1 MKKLIRA
8 LGSLLTI
15 LALTVSVDAGAHPV
29 ADKGMIGQARS
40 AYYNLTSKGFKGFT
54 ATVKPNWKLIL
65 ADTGTKE
72 NLKVFRA
79 VRFSMVV
86 DANGAVTVRHEV
98 SANATKLNLQPF
110 VNKIQ
115 YDVERLISGFFN
127 IWRIFVVN
135 SPFPETEQ
143 IKIEIGS
150 AYPFEERKTMMIKG
164 RDLIS
169 GIPRT
174 LVIDDAEIREALQ
187 EPIGTIV
194 NAIKIA
200 LENTPPELAGDIID
214 RGIVLTGGGS
224 LLKGMDT
231 RFREETNLP
240 IITVDDPLTSVVLG
254 VGKILDELDLLR
266 KVSVMS
272 QANNLR

>member
-1 MKKLIRA
+1 MRKLIRA

-54 ATVKPNWKLIL
+54 ATVEPNWKLIL

-143 IKIEIGS
+143 IKIENSGAENRLAFNMQSGEVMLRMTGDFLITEWNLSGS
-150 AYPFEERKTMMIKG
+150 TGKRTVKPRFQKTVEG
-164 RDLIS
+164 FL
-169 GIPRT
+169 
-174 LVIDDAEIREALQ
+174 
-187 EPIGTIV
+187 
-194 NAIKIA
+194 
-200 LENTPPELAGDIID
+200 
-214 RGIVLTGGGS
+214 LTGYQSIFEPTNGGTETT
-224 LLKGMDT
+224 LDFNIEYRDVDGMKLPHKV
-231 RFREETNLP
+231 RFSGMHGTEPVEA
-240 IITVDDPLTSVVLG
+240 
-254 VGKILDELDLLR
+254 ELIF
-266 KVSVMS
+266 KV
-272 QANNLR
+272 AG